1 MGELFGVEVRQ
12 TVRCHGCG
20 TSFRRTE
27 RSDGL
32 MLPLP
37 EEEEAEE
44 GGEEEAEEGGEGE
57 RGEGEG
63 EERSELSLEQWKQF
77 LAAHENELPT
87 PGDEWCVAPT
97 HVITTRACHHHR
109 QVR

>member
-1 MGELFGVEVRQ
+1 MNVIADYISREGEKV
-12 TVRCHGCG
+12 
-20 TSFRRTE
+20 
-27 RSDGL
+27 
-32 MLPLP
+32 
-37 EEEEAEE
+37 
-44 GGEEEAEEGGEGE
+44 GEGNNA
-57 RGEGEG
+57 
-63 EERSELSLEQWKQF
+63 ELSLEQWTQF

>member
-1 MGELFGVEVRQ
+1 MNVIADYISREGEKMGEGNN
-12 TVRCHGCG
+12 
-20 TSFRRTE
+20 
-27 RSDGL
+27 
-32 MLPLP
+32 
-37 EEEEAEE
+37 A
-44 GGEEEAEEGGEGE
+44 
-57 RGEGEG
+57 
-63 EERSELSLEQWKQF
+63 ELSLEQWKQF

>member
-1 MGELFGVEVRQ
+1 MNVIADYISREGEKV
-12 TVRCHGCG
+12 
-20 TSFRRTE
+20 
-27 RSDGL
+27 
-32 MLPLP
+32 
-37 EEEEAEE
+37 
-44 GGEEEAEEGGEGE
+44 GEGNNA
-57 RGEGEG
+57 
-63 EERSELSLEQWKQF
+63 ELSLEQWKQF